1 MLRVKGIYDGTK
13 IVLLEPV
20 SLAPNTVVEVLIPEQ
35 AADAERLYWQKL
47 VELKLI
53 TEIRPPS
60 VNDQSFTPIQVTGK
74 PISQTIIE
82 DRHWWVP

>member
-20 SLAPNTVVEVLIPEQ
+20 SLAPNTAVEVLIPEQ
-35 AADAERLYWQKL
+35 ALDPEQLYWHKL
-47 VELKLI
+47 MELKLI

-60 VNDQSFTPIQVTGK
+60 INDQSFTPIRISGK

-82 DRHWWVP
+82 DRR